1 MTKVAAELTS
11 LNTLHEQS
19 VELISHARRLQQ
31 EFTQLREAS
40 KLLRIES
47 MQLRE
52 DVRLLRR
59 SNIETLPNLEGLP
72 QK

>member
-1 MTKVAAELTS
+1 MAKVPGEVASLTAV
-11 LNTLHEQS
+11 HEQS
-19 VELISHARRLQQ
+19 VELILHAPRLQH

-40 KLLRIES
+40 QLLRKES

-59 SNIETLPNLEGLP
+59 IRIDTLPNLE
-72 QK
+72 